1 LPLLLRCCVRV
12 RCSAA
17 RVPRAR
23 RRSRHPRERDRL
35 VPPDV
40 IAIGSCLVA
49 SPYSDSRTGPPQRA
63 AASHGDRWK
72 EQWSVDWRAGWQ
84 PVGAKA
90 ERQQACTGSR
100 TMSLPFADGRDAP
113 PAGEP
118 LRPLQR
124 SVTRNAAW
132 RLRFVDS
139 TSSTIVV
146 GSECSS
152 CLFLPGRCVE
162 NSYIIRPLDVRQTPW
177 VGGPGGR
184 LSDTPVPDPPSGF
197 TDTPK
202 PTPPATLSALPSL
215 LRASSTIA
223 DSRRLSALRHCPE
236 VGRGQ
241 SARWVRSASGHT
253 QHEARH
259 RHMRMQSN
267 ASWL

>member
-1 LPLLLRCCVRV
+1 
-12 RCSAA
+12 
-17 RVPRAR
+17 
-23 RRSRHPRERDRL
+23 
-35 VPPDV
+35 
-40 IAIGSCLVA
+40 
-49 SPYSDSRTGPPQRA
+49 
-63 AASHGDRWK
+63 
-72 EQWSVDWRAGWQ
+72 
-84 PVGAKA
+84 
-90 ERQQACTGSR
+90 
-100 TMSLPFADGRDAP
+100 
-113 PAGEP
+113 
-118 LRPLQR
+118 
-124 SVTRNAAW
+124 
-132 RLRFVDS
+132 VDS

-152 CLFLPGRCVE
+152 CLFLPCRCVE

-241 SARWVRSASGHT
+241 SARWVRSASDTHSTKHDIGTCACRAMQAGSSSEVWRLVAWMASQSSLSGHQVSLRQRMAPSRASTLTLSGLKVVAYRSGHT
-253 QHEARH
+253 SLTIYDYVGGQAR
-259 RHMRMQSN
+259 S
-267 ASWL
+267 